1 MILDGG
7 KMAIYNVVI
16 NDDVL
21 CMDFNPS
28 NDRYPESLVQSS
40 FDREVSYL
48 LKLQKYRWAPEVID
62 LDYATRKI
70 YIKWYNNTCENVL
83 PDDWEIQLEQIAQD
97 LHAEQ
102 IYKPSFYS
110 KYFYVDINNIIRSYN
125 FYSAS
130 DYSEQPIEMEFY
142 KPILN
147 EDRLRLVEQLSVD
160 GKLDMKILIE
170 RAFNDY
176 IKWPGNPLPKIYS
189 RVYE

>member
-1 MILDGG
+1 MVLEGG
-7 KMAIYNVVI
+7 KMAIYNTVI
-16 NDDVL
+16 TNGVL
-21 CMDFNPS
+21 CMDFNPTD
-28 NDRYPESLVQSS
+28 DRYPEALVQSS
-40 FDREVSYL
+40 FDREVLYL
-48 LKLQKYRWAPEVID
+48 SKLQKYPWAPELPSID
-62 LDYATRKI
+62 HTARKI
-70 YIKWYNNTCENVL
+70 YIKWYNNTCDTAL
-83 PDDWEIQLEQIAQD
+83 PDGWESQLEQIVQD
-97 LHAEQ
+97 LHTEQ

-110 KYFYVDINNIIRSYN
+110 KYFYVDNDNIIHAYN

-130 DYSEQPIEMEFY
+130 DYSEQPIEIEFY